1 MIEFS
6 TNKPDKNKN
15 YTKRIGAYGI
25 IVNDEGLIAL
35 VKTKT
40 GYFLPGGGVEGI
52 ESPEECLK
60 RECLEEI
67 GVEVSVI
74 DNFARGNYFFYS
86 PNLNINMES
95 VGIFFT
101 CKIEKYLDVM
111 TESDHELVWLG
122 AEQAADLMYL
132 DNQRESL
139 RIFSKI

>member
-15 YTKRIGAYGI
+15 YTKRIGAYAI
-25 IVNDEGLIAL
+25 IVNDAGLIAL
-35 VKTKT
+35 VKTKA
-40 GYFLPGGGVEGI
+40 GYFLPGGGIEGT

-67 GVEVSVI
+67 GIEISAI

-86 PNLNINMES
+86 TTLNVDMES
-95 VGIFFT
+95 EGIFFT
-101 CKIEKYLDVM
+101 CKIKKYLNVE
-111 TESDHELVWLG
+111 TEIDHELIWLS
-122 AEQAADLMYL
+122 AEQALELMYL